1 MLKKKG
7 AIFFFHI
14 IITKHTHA
22 QGSCAPFFFS
32 SPFSSVSVCFFGV
45 LVYTQIVSSLFMRG
59 VVGQPDSA
67 TPTAPPSLSR
77 HTIDKSGAHFSAPK
91 GVLSTI
97 HNVQEAVLVLVL
109 LVDRGH

>member
-1 MLKKKG
+1 MFKKKG

-77 HTIDKSGAHFSAPK
+77 HTIDKSGRTSQPPKVFSPLYTMYK
-91 GVLSTI
+91 KPSSSLCSS
-97 HNVQEAVLVLVL
+97 
-109 LVDRGH
+109 